1 MICQGSTLPWKVAY
15 LRVYFDRHLNLC
27 RPKTVL
33 LYEIRADL
41 AEVSVKLE
49 QASPDLIEEAKSG
62 NHRAFA
68 EIYRIHVGR
77 VYGIC
82 LRLLGDRSRAEEV
95 TQQVFIRLWTKLASF
110 RGESS
115 FGSWLFRIALNVA
128 LSELKASASMQ
139 FQVSSLDDLPIKSV
153 SQESC
158 SQETRMDIENAI
170 AALPMGARVIF
181 VLHEIEGLNHKDIAE
196 KLGLAN
202 GTCKAQL
209 SRARKLLR
217 EALKRP

>member
-1 MICQGSTLPWKVAY
+1 M
-15 LRVYFDRHLNLC
+15 
-27 RPKTVL
+27 
-33 LYEIRADL
+33 E
-41 AEVSVKLE
+41 LE
-49 QASPDLIEEAKSG
+49 EASPDLIAQAKSG
-62 NHRAFA
+62 DHGAFA

-82 LRLLGDRSRAEEV
+82 LRIVGDRSRAEEV
-95 TQQVFIRLWTKLASF
+95 TQQVFIRLWMKLASF

-115 FGSWLFRIALNVA
+115 FGSWLHRLALNVA
-128 LSELKASASMQ
+128 LNELKASASSQ
-139 FQVSSLDDLPIKSV
+139 IYGSSLDDLPIKSA
-153 SQESC
+153 SQRSC
-158 SQETRMDIENAI
+158 SRETQMDLEKAI
-170 AALPMGARVIF
+170 AALPAGARVVF
-181 VLHEIEGLNHKDIAE
+181 VLHEIEGFNHKDIAD

>member
-1 MICQGSTLPWKVAY
+1 MRAAVELEEASLDLVA
-15 LRVYFDRHLNLC
+15 R
-27 RPKTVL
+27 
-33 LYEIRADL
+33 
-41 AEVSVKLE
+41 
-49 QASPDLIEEAKSG
+49 AKSG
-62 NHRAFA
+62 DHGAFA

-82 LRLLGDRSRAEEV
+82 LRIFGDRSQAEEV
-95 TQQVFIRLWTKLASF
+95 TQQVFVRLWTKLDSF

-115 FGSWLFRIALNVA
+115 FGSWLHRLALNVA
-128 LSELKASASMQ
+128 LNQLKASASMQ
-139 FQVSSLDDLPIKSV
+139 FQSYSLDDLPIQSA
-153 SQESC
+153 SQGGC
-158 SQETRMDIENAI
+158 SRETQMDLENAI
-170 AALPMGARVIF
+170 AALPTGARVVF
-181 VLHEIEGLNHKDIAE
+181 VLHEIEGLNHKDIAD